1 MLDRLSV
8 NLEIRFASFCNPGNI
23 PIRVRSKNAVRF
35 PSKGRNDLPQSFVDA
50 SQEKQGKAGEQSC
63 TNAVPPESKCDGSPN
78 YRDGWNCVVNPVG
91 RQISNHVLLDL
102 LNQGRNPP
110 LHLGRQRAYPTLNVG
125 G

>member
-23 PIRVRSKNAVRF
+23 LIRVRSKNAVRF

-63 TNAVPPESKCDGSPN
+63 TDAVPPESKCDGAPN

-91 RQISNHVLLDL
+91 RQISNHVFLAR
-102 LNQGRNPP
+102 LNKEGNPP
-110 LHLGRQRAYPTLNVG
+110 LHFGGKRAFP
-125 G
+125 